1 MHSTITLYAAPYL
14 APEKN
19 FIVENIED
27 YLNTY
32 NKGLMS
38 IANFQYQRLERE
50 KVIKIAASQ
59 TLASSDVFPYN
70 YVKIENESNAGD
82 PFENAAYY
90 FIVGYEQ
97 RGENTIALSLQ
108 LDVLN
113 TFYDFY
119 KTRFD
124 ESTYIR
130 RAHKNR
136 FRVYGNDGQVVTL
149 SPIFDHVPEGDSPQL
164 FEKTNRRRVITD
176 DRGMT
181 DVNYFYL
188 IYRTS
193 QDGAPCID
201 FCADREIKIGERETG
216 PAYEL
221 AYSDMADGRYY
232 YLVGPSSFTIK
243 ANSPGIADRSYT
255 VTNGYAVIW
264 KAGGALNWRVSDASQ
279 FVNDS
284 QATGQFVTNP
294 SFRVTNGARLYF
306 NSTLTGDASQI
317 RGFSYTTINAGTGGD
332 IMLSSIAALDRTDSR
347 IVKVIE
353 CPYCPV
359 NFTYDEDTAV
369 YTFDHFTQKSPE
381 GFLRTYDLQARLP
394 SVTLGSLDLR
404 YVVTEEV
411 ETAQITQPSIPVLE
425 DPKLKTS
432 PYFMPI
438 LFYDNFQLP
447 IRLEDFS
454 VMPRQTGGITLAVR
468 YKQSSD
474 ISSALCFYAVPAGGR
489 TFRRNR
495 QAERYEPYMPVTRN
509 NEIPL
514 YSSDYLNYLR
524 NGFNYDKKK
533 QEQALGQQA
542 TMAGIQAIASL
553 LSFALAVPT
562 GGISAAAGIGLA
574 AGAVGSAASLAFN
587 KKEGE
592 DALAQ
597 KINQLKAQSFRVSSV
612 DDLDLLKTYSDNK
625 LFYTEVS
632 ITNEEHDAKN
642 KAFREYGY
650 SVGRNGKPDDFDGQD
665 LLNSR
670 RYYNFLQCDPVFILP
685 IGQQVGR
692 RGLTGVV
699 EYAPDIAEKFSA
711 GVTIWH
717 RDGYTARS
725 GVLDTYVENIE
736 NSVYNE
742 VI

>member
-1 MHSTITLYAAPYL
+1 MHSTVTLYAAPYL

-19 FIVENIED
+19 FVVEYIED

-32 NKGLMS
+32 NEGLLS

-59 TLASSDVFPYN
+59 TLDSSDVFPYN

-90 FIVGYEQ
+90 FVVGYEQ
-97 RGENTIALSLQ
+97 RAENTIALSLQ

-136 FRVYGNDGQVVTL
+136 FRVMTKATNYIKLG
-149 SPIFDHVPEGDSPQL
+149 PIFDHVPEGDSPQL
-164 FEKTNRRRVITD
+164 FEKTNRRVIAD
-176 DRGMT
+176 ERWNDAA
-181 DVNYFYL
+181 DYFYL

-193 QDGAPCID
+193 AASGAPCID
-201 FCADREIKIGERETG
+201 FCADQPVKIGEAATG
-216 PAYEL
+216 NPYTL
-221 AYSDMADGRYY
+221 LCSDMAQGRYY
-232 YLVGPSSFTIK
+232 YLLGPATFTLSNNSGAAPIAETFTINNGFAIFWKDGDDIK
-243 ANSPGIADRSYT
+243 ARVVDENNFVEYIA
-255 VTNGYAVIW
+255 
-264 KAGGALNWRVSDASQ
+264 GAYQQS
-279 FVNDS
+279 
-284 QATGQFVTNP
+284 NP
-294 SFRVTNGARLYF
+294 YLRVTAGDKLYF
-306 NSTLTGDASQI
+306 SSSMTADAEEI
-317 RGFSYTTINAGTGGD
+317 RAFSSIAVNAGTGGD

-359 NFTYDEDTAV
+359 NFTYDEDTGA

-394 SVTLGSLDLR
+394 SVTLGNLNLQG
-404 YVVTEEV
+404 VVTEEV
-411 ETAQITQPSIPVLE
+411 EPAQITQPSIPVLE

-447 IRLEDFS
+447 IRLEDFI
-454 VMPRQTGGITLAVR
+454 VTPRQTGQISLAVR

-474 ISSALCFYAVPAGGR
+474 ISSALCFYAEPSGGR
-489 TFRRNR
+489 MFRRQR

-553 LSFALAVPT
+553 LSFALAAPT

-574 AGAVGSAASLAFN
+574 AGALGSAASLAFN

-632 ITNEEHDAKN
+632 LTNEEHDAKN
-642 KAFREYGY
+642 NAFREFGY
-650 SVGRNGKPDDFDGQD
+650 AVGRNGKPNDFDGQD

-670 RYYNFLQCDPVFILP
+670 RYYNFLQCDPVFVLP
-685 IGQQVGR
+685 VEQ

-699 EYAPDIAEKFSA
+699 EYAPDIAERFSA

-717 RDGYTARS
+717 RDGYTARD

>member
-27 YLNTY
+27 YLSTY
-32 NKGLMS
+32 NEGLFS

-50 KVIKIAASQ
+50 KVIKIAVTQ
-59 TLASSDVFPYN
+59 TWDSRDFFPYN
-70 YVKIENESNAGD
+70 YVVIENESNAGD
-82 PFENAAYY
+82 PYEHAAGY

-97 RGENTIALSLQ
+97 RAENTIALSLQ

-130 RAHKNR
+130 RAHKDR
-136 FRVYGNDGQVVTL
+136 FRVYAKTSDYVIL
-149 SPIFDHVPEGDSPQL
+149 SPIFDRVPEGDSPQL
-164 FEKTNRRRVITD
+164 FERANRRAITD

-181 DVNYFYL
+181 AANYFYL

-193 QDGAPCID
+193 AASGAPCID
-201 FCADREIKIGERETG
+201 FCADQPIKIGKNATG
-216 PAYEL
+216 NPYVL
-221 AYSDMADGRYY
+221 LCSDMAQGRYY
-232 YLVGPSSFTIK
+232 YLLGPATFTLSNNKSTPIYDTWTINNGFAVFWKDGDDIK
-243 ANSPGIADRSYT
+243 ARIVDENTFREYT
-255 VTNGYAVIW
+255 
-264 KAGGALNWRVSDASQ
+264 AGAM
-279 FVNDS
+279 
-284 QATGQFVTNP
+284 ATSNP
-294 SFRVTNGARLYF
+294 YLRVTAGDKLYF
-306 NSTLTGDASQI
+306 SSLLTADTEEI
-317 RGFSYTTINAGTGGD
+317 KTFSSIAVNAGSGSD
-332 IMLSSIAALDRTDSR
+332 IILSSINALDRTDSR

-359 NFTYDEDTAV
+359 DFTYDAGKGV
-369 YTFDHFTQKSPE
+369 YTFDRFTQKSPE
-381 GFLRTYDLQARLP
+381 GFLRTYDLQTRLP
-394 SVTLGSLDLR
+394 SVTLGNLDLSG
-404 YVVTEEV
+404 VVTV
-411 ETAQITQPSIPVLE
+411 ETEPGTITQPSIPDLE

-432 PYFMPI
+432 PYFLPI

-454 VMPRQTGGITLAVR
+454 VTPRQIGTISLALK

-474 ISSALCFYAVPAGGR
+474 ISSALCFYAEPTGR
-489 TFRRNR
+489 RFRRQR
-495 QAERYEPYMPVTRN
+495 QAERYEPYMPATRN

-574 AGAVGSAASLAFN
+574 AGAIGSAASLAFN

-650 SVGRNGKPDDFDGQD
+650 AVGRNGKPDDFDGQD

-717 RDGYTARS
+717 RDGYTARG

-742 VI
+742 VIK

>member
-32 NKGLMS
+32 NEGLFS
-38 IANFQYQRLERE
+38 IPNFQYQRLERE
-50 KVIKIAASQ
+50 KVIKIAVTQ
-59 TLASSDVFPYN
+59 TWDSRDFFPYN
-70 YVKIENESNAGD
+70 YVVIENESNEGD
-82 PFENAAYY
+82 PYEHAAGY

-97 RGENTIALSLQ
+97 RAENTIALSLQ

-136 FRVYGNDGQVVTL
+136 YRVYAKTSELVTL

-164 FEKTNRRRVITD
+164 FEKDNRRVITD

-181 DVNYFYL
+181 AADYFYL

-193 QDGAPCID
+193 AASGVPCID
-201 FCADREIKIGERETG
+201 FCADRNIKIGENPTG
-216 PAYEL
+216 NPYTL
-221 AYSDMADGRYY
+221 LCSDMAQGRYY
-232 YLVGPSSFTIK
+232 YLLGPATFTLSNNLNPPISAAWAINNGFAVFWKDGDDIK
-243 ANSPGIADRSYT
+243 ARIVDENTFEEYT
-255 VTNGYAVIW
+255 AGAAVT
-264 KAGGALNWRVSDASQ
+264 S
-279 FVNDS
+279 
-284 QATGQFVTNP
+284 NP
-294 SFRVTNGARLYF
+294 YLRVTAGDKLYF
-306 NSTLTGDASQI
+306 SSSLTGDTEEI
-317 RGFSYTTINAGTGGD
+317 KTFSSITINAGTGGD
-332 IMLSSIAALDRTDSR
+332 IILPSIAALDRTDSR

-359 NFTYDEDTAV
+359 DFTYDEDTEA
-369 YTFDHFTQKSPE
+369 YTFDHFAQKSPE

-404 YVVTEEV
+404 GVVTEEL
-411 ETAQITQPSIPVLE
+411 EPAQITQPSIPVLE

-432 PYFMPI
+432 PYFLPI

-447 IRLEDFS
+447 VRLEDFS
-454 VMPRQTGGITLAVR
+454 ITPRQTGSISLAVR

-474 ISSALCFYAVPAGGR
+474 ISSALCFYAEPSGGR
-489 TFRRNR
+489 TFRRQR
-495 QAERYEPYMPVTRN
+495 QAERYEPYMPATRN

-574 AGAVGSAASLAFN
+574 AGAIGSAASLAFN

-592 DALAQ
+592 DTLAQ

-625 LFYTEVS
+625 LFYTELS
-632 ITNEEHDAKN
+632 LTNEEHDAKN

-650 SVGRNGKPDDFDGQD
+650 AVGRNGKPDDLDGED
-665 LLNSR
+665 LLNGR

-685 IGQQVGR
+685 TGQQVGR

-711 GVTIWH
+711 GVMIWH

-742 VI
+742 VIA